1 MGEGR
6 TSFILKTCFCGGAFT
21 VEKENC
27 DSFSCWPSIST
38 SPEVFNLR
46 FILGSWHGGQGGGG
60 FG

>member
-6 TSFILKTCFCGGAFT
+6 TSFILKTCFCGGAFM

-27 DSFSCWPSIST
+27 DSFSWWPSISV
-38 SPEVFNLR
+38 SLR
-46 FILGSWHGGQGGGG
+46 FILGSWHGGRGGGG